1 MEITD
6 QDISDFIK
14 SRGAFT
20 CVKSEPARHRG
31 YPYFYFDPKEGQV
44 WQHNLEIFGIEVWFQ
59 TQIHHNGEVLDEMRD
74 NLIKSIINNGD
85 YKQKILRIIKREK
98 KLDLLLKQEEKRF
111 HNWLKQWK

>member
-1 MEITD
+1 
-6 QDISDFIK
+6 
-14 SRGAFT
+14 
-20 CVKSEPARHRG
+20 
-31 YPYFYFDPKEGQV
+31 
-44 WQHNLEIFGIEVWFQ
+44 
-59 TQIHHNGEVLDEMRD
+59 MRD